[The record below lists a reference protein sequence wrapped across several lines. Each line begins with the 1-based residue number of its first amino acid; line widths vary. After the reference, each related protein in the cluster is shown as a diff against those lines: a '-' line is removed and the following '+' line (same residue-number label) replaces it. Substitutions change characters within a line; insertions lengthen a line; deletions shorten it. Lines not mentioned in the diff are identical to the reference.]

1 MSKKTESRP
10 IKVRLIYGFLWLIA
24 RIPLFISQPVMSF
37 SARVAILVKSRSYRF
52 SAINIDI
59 CFPEKTTK
67 EKKDLVKKSLIHTFQ
82 IAPEIAKAWLKPC
95 IADWLGEVH
104 GEEAIKKDL
113 ANGKGILITGSHI
126 GNWEVALFYLGKTF
140 DFTCMYRKPRY
151 QEMDDI
157 ICKGRCKNTTVMV
170 PGDAKGFK
178 AFLTALKKCKVAAL
192 LSDQEPG
199 KDTGVFAPFFG
210 HPAKTMDL
218 IQKVESK
225 TNSSVYQ
232 IAAIKSHTGKY
243 DIYLESINI
252 DSELAEVE
260 YATKL
265 NQELESMIR
274 KYPEQYQWSYRR
286 FKLQPEGRSSLYK

>member
-10 IKVRLIYGFLWLIA
+10 FKVRLIYGFLWLIA

-37 SARVAILVKSRSYRF
+37 LARVAILVKSRSYRF

-59 CFPEKTTK
+59 CFPEKTSK
-67 EKKDLVKKSLIHTFQ
+67 EKKELVKKSLIHTFR

-170 PGDAKGFK
+170 PGDSNGFK
-178 AFLTALKKCKVAAL
+178 AFLMALKKCKVAAL

-199 KDTGVFAPFFG
+199 KHTGIFAPFFG

-218 IQKVESK
+218 IQKIEAK
-225 TNSSVYQ
+225 TNTSVYQ
-232 IAAIKSHTGKY
+232 IAAIKSHAGKY
-243 DIYLESINI
+243 DIYLEPINI
-252 DSELAEVE
+252 DSELSEVE

-265 NQELESMIR
+265 NLELESMIR
-274 KYPEQYQWSYRR
+274 KFPEQYQWSYRR
-286 FKLQPEGRSSLYK
+286 FKLQPAGRSSLYK